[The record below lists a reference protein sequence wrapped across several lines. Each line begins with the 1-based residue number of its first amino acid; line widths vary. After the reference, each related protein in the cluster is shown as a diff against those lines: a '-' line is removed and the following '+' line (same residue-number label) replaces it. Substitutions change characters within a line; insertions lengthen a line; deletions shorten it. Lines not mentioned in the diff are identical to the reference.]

1 MALMT
6 SIIDSRP
13 SNFEEATNEQVWRDA
28 MVEEHNS
35 ITRNDV

>member
-6 SIIDSRP
+6 SIIDSKL
-13 SNFEEATNEQVWRDA
+13 SSFEEAANQQVWRDA

-35 ITRNDV
+35 S